1 MQIFD
6 EEPTDWKDLQDKVAC
21 VLELCGFNVETP
33 KKIQTGRE
41 TIEVDVYAK
50 NAEMT
55 IICECKYWESR
66 VPQSVA
72 LSFRTLV
79 IDIGA
84 NKGIIIAKTGF
95 QSGAYQSVKSTNIEL
110 MTWLEFENYYKEKIL
125 KIHIDW
131 MWSLAIDFINH
142 WNDPW
147 IQNTLYNRLN
157 DGEKEES
164 KYINSKIKLIVKD
177 IVSLRNSTYNEDE
190 DELNKM
196 DINKID
202 DTIVGFETKYRIQVA
217 SYLDFFE
224 KISGIFR
231 NLINNLEEIYGTE
244 LAQKF

>member
-1 MQIFD
+1 MQIFN

-55 IICECKYWESR
+55 IIFECKYWESH
-66 VPQSVA
+66 VPQNVA
-72 LSFRTLV
+72 LSFRTSV

-95 QSGAYQSVKSTNIEL
+95 QRGAYQSVKNTNIEL

-125 KIHIDW
+125 KIYIDW
-131 MWSLAIDFINH
+131 MWSLVIDFTKH
-142 WNDPW
+142 WNNPW

-177 IVSLRNSTYNEDE
+177 IVSLRNSVYNEDG